1 VALVPDPGYPDYW
14 SGIAIAGGQMEMM
27 PLVRENQFI
36 PDFSIIPP
44 HTLKK
49 AKLMFLNYPGNPT
62 GACAPEAFFD
72 EAIRFAATHHI
83 VIAHD
88 FAYGAIGYDGKKPPS
103 FLTRPGAKEV
113 GVEFYSLSKTYNM
126 AGWRVG
132 FALGN
137 RDVIRL
143 INLIQDHYFVSLFGA
158 IQEAAVTA
166 LTSSQ
171 ACVAELVA
179 TYQSRRDVL
188 FEELAKI
195 GWEAPK
201 PAGSF
206 FTWLPVPKPFT
217 SEQFADLLVEQAQVL
232 VAPGIGFGQH
242 GEGYVRVSLLAS
254 EERLREAVARIGKLP
269 VFR

>member
-1 VALVPDPGYPDYW
+1 
-14 SGIAIAGGQMEMM
+14 
-27 PLVRENQFI
+27 
-36 PDFSIIPP
+36 
-44 HTLKK
+44 
-49 AKLMFLNYPGNPT
+49 
-62 GACAPEAFFD
+62 
-72 EAIRFAATHHI
+72 
-83 VIAHD
+83 
-88 FAYGAIGYDGKKPPS
+88 
-103 FLTRPGAKEV
+103 
-113 GVEFYSLSKTYNM
+113 M

-158 IQEAAVTA
+158 VQEAAVTA